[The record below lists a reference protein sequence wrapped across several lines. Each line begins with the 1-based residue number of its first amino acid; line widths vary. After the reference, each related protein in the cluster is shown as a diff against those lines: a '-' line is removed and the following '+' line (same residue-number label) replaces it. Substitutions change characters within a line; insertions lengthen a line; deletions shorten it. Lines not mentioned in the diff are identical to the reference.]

1 MLRETLKREIDKLS
15 DSQLRRIADFV
26 ALIKTQAQQLPDAI
40 PFWQRAMPSERA
52 EDFRTWVSQLPETH
66 ISLPDEAFD
75 RGNLYDE

>member
-26 ALIKTQAQQLPDAI
+26 ALIKTQAQQLPNAI
-40 PFWQRAMPSERA
+40 PFWQRATPAERA
-52 EDFRTWVSQLPETH
+52 EDFRTWVSQLPETR
-66 ISLPDEAFD
+66 ISLPDTAFD